1 MEQKN
6 KYILVFVLLLLLFLG
21 SFTMSLY
28 EYSGNLEKAIAQRDT
43 IIMQLSRNDSIYSTK
58 TKEYSEVIT
67 KYIDNCNFY
76 IDGKHISTND
86 LIKFTN
92 QLIEEKDKLEDSL
105 SYFKQ
110 KTDHESATKS
120 GYRNE
125 LITTIDSL
133 QVSSRILGLIKRDF
147 GITYNVETKDGYRIY
162 TRNPSKADSAIVLF
176 PYYKD
181 KLSYDTLTKAWNI
194 KIQTTRESVGNPS
207 EKKSRKK

>member
-6 KYILVFVLLLLLFLG
+6 KYISVIVLLLLLFLG

-28 EYSGNLEKAIAQRDT
+28 EYSENLEKEIAQRDT
-43 IIMQLSRNDSIYSTK
+43 TIMQLSRNDSIYSTK

-67 KYIDNCNFY
+67 KYIENCNFY
-76 IDGKHISTND
+76 IDGKQISTND
-86 LIKFTN
+86 LIKLTN

-105 SYFKQ
+105 LYFKQ
-110 KTDHESATKS
+110 KTDFETTTKS
-120 GYRNE
+120 SYRNE
-125 LITTIDSL
+125 LITTKDSL
-133 QVSSRILGLIKRDF
+133 QVNSYILGLIKRDY

-162 TRNPSKADSAIVLF
+162 NRKPSKADSAIVLF
-176 PYYKD
+176 PYYKN

-194 KIQTTRESVGNPS
+194 KIQTTRETIRNPS